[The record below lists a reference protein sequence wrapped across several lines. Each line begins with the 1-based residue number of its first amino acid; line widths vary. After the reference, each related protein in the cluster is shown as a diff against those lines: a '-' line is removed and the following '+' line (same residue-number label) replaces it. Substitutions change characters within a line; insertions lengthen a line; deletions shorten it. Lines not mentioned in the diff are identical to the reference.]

1 MKYIVI
7 KCGGSVLDELT
18 SYFFTSLF
26 ELENQGYKLVLVHGG
41 GPDINEMLELL
52 NVKPQ
57 FVNGLRKTDENTLK
71 IAEMIL
77 SGRTNRKLV
86 DMLQQYQF
94 SAIGING
101 SDGACL
107 QAEYINR
114 EKLGFVGN
122 ISKVNTEF
130 LKLAVNGNFIP
141 VITPI
146 GLTANGEKLNIN
158 ADYAA
163 AEVAK
168 ALHAEQCLF
177 VTNVDGVF
185 IEGSLVSSLSKQE
198 VHSYIENGEIS
209 GGMIPKVQSALN
221 AVEKGVESVMIVSG
235 KKTFFENGKWNGTR
249 IYHKGP
255 IKNESF
261 IPNLCTLGS

>member
-18 SYFFTSLF
+18 SSFFTSLF
-26 ELENQGYKLVLVHGG
+26 ELDNLGYKLVFVHGG
-41 GPDINEMLELL
+41 GPDINEMLKLF

-57 FVNGLRKTDENTLK
+57 FVNGLRKTDEQTLK

-77 SGRTNRKLV
+77 SGQTNRKLV
-86 DMLQQYQF
+86 AILQKYQF

-101 SDGACL
+101 SDRYCL
-107 QAEYINR
+107 QADYINR
-114 EKLGFVGN
+114 EELGLVGK
-122 ISKVNTEF
+122 ISKVNKEF
-130 LKLAVNGNFIP
+130 LELVLDSNYIP

-146 GLTANGEKLNIN
+146 GITKNGEKLNIN
-158 ADYAA
+158 ADYAS

-168 ALHAEQCLF
+168 ALYAEQCLF

-185 IEGSLVSSLSKQE
+185 IEGSLASSLSKQE
-198 VHSYIENGEIS
+198 VHTFIANGEIS

-235 KKTFFENGKWNGTR
+235 KKTFFENGKWHGTR
-249 IYHKGP
+249 IYQ
-255 IKNESF
+255 
-261 IPNLCTLGS
+261 

>member
-1 MKYIVI
+1 MRYIVI

-18 SYFFTSLF
+18 SSFFTSLSK
-26 ELENQGYKLVLVHGG
+26 LEDLGYKLVFVHGG
-41 GPDINEMLELL
+41 GPDINEMLELM

-57 FVNGLRKTDENTLK
+57 FVHGLRRTDEQTLK

-77 SGRTNRKLV
+77 SGQTNRKLV
-86 DMLQQYQF
+86 SKLQQHQF

-101 SDGACL
+101 SDGKCL
-107 QAEYINR
+107 QADYINR
-114 EKLGFVGN
+114 EELGHVGE
-122 ISKVNTEF
+122 IIKVNTQIF
-130 LKLAVNGNFIP
+130 HLAMNGSYIP
-141 VITPI
+141 VVTPI
-146 GLTANGEKLNIN
+146 GITEDGQKLNIN

-185 IEGSLVSSLSKQE
+185 IEGSLASRLSKEE
-198 VHSYIENGEIS
+198 VNTYIAKGEIS

-235 KKTFFENGKWNGTR
+235 KKAFFENGKWNGTR
-249 IYHKGP
+249 IFQKEP
-255 IKNESF
+255 IT
-261 IPNLCTLGS
+261 I

>member
-18 SYFFTSLF
+18 SSFFTSLS
-26 ELENQGYKLVLVHGG
+26 ELGSLGYKLVFVHGG
-41 GPDINEMLELL
+41 GPDINEMLELFQ
-52 NVKPQ
+52 VKPL
-57 FVNGLRKTDENTLK
+57 FVNGLRKTDEQTMK
-71 IAEMIL
+71 IVEMIL
-77 SGRTNRKLV
+77 SGQTNRKLV
-86 DMLQQYQF
+86 GMLQQY
-94 SAIGING
+94 SLSPIGING
-101 SDGACL
+101 SDANCL
-107 QAEYINR
+107 QADYINR
-114 EKLGFVGN
+114 EELGFVGE

-130 LKLAVNGNFIP
+130 LELAVNGNYIP

-146 GLTANGEKLNIN
+146 GMTENGQKLNIN

-185 IEGSLVSSLSKQE
+185 IEGSLASSLSKQE
-198 VHSYIENGEIS
+198 VNTYIAKGEIS

-221 AVEKGVESVMIVSG
+221 AVEKGVDSVMIVSG
-235 KKTFFENGKWNGTR
+235 KRAFFENGKWSGTR
-249 IYHKGP
+249 LYQKEP
-255 IKNESF
+255 ITN
-261 IPNLCTLGS
+261 

>member
-7 KCGGSVLDELT
+7 KCGGSIIDELT
-18 SYFFTSLF
+18 SAFFTSLS
-26 ELENQGYKLVLVHGG
+26 ELKKQGYKLVFVHGG
-41 GPDINEMLELL
+41 GPDINEMLELFNL
-52 NVKPQ
+52 KPQ
-57 FVNGLRKTDENTLK
+57 YVNGLRKTDEQTLK

-77 SGRTNRKLV
+77 SGQTNRKLV
-86 DMLQQYQF
+86 AILQQHQF

-101 SDGACL
+101 SDGDCL
-107 QAEYINR
+107 QADYLNR
-114 EKLGFVGN
+114 EELGFVGE

-130 LKLAVNGNFIP
+130 LELVVNGNYIP

-146 GLTANGEKLNIN
+146 GITKNGEKININ

-163 AEVAK
+163 AEVAN

-185 IEGSLVSSLSKQE
+185 IEGSLARNLSKQE
-198 VHSYIENGEIS
+198 VNTYIANGEIS

-221 AVEKGVESVMIVSG
+221 AVGKGVESVMIVSG
-235 KKTFFENGKWNGTR
+235 QKTFFENGKWNGTR
-249 IYHKGP
+249 IYHKEP
-255 IKNESF
+255 ITN
-261 IPNLCTLGS
+261 

>member
-18 SYFFTSLF
+18 SSFFTSLS
-26 ELENQGYKLVLVHGG
+26 ELEKQGFKLVFVHGG
-41 GPDINEMLELL
+41 GPDINGMLELF

-57 FVNGLRKTDENTLK
+57 FVNGLRKTDEQTLK

-77 SGRTNRKLV
+77 SGQTNRKLV
-86 DMLQQYQF
+86 AMLQQHQLP
-94 SAIGING
+94 AIGING
-101 SDGACL
+101 SDGDCL
-107 QAEYINR
+107 QVDFISR
-114 EKLGFVGN
+114 EKLGFVGK
-122 ISKVNTEF
+122 IRKVNTEY
-130 LKLAVNGNFIP
+130 LQLAVNGNYIP

-146 GLTANGEKLNIN
+146 GITENGEKLNIN

-168 ALHAEQCLF
+168 ALDAEHCLF

-185 IEGSLVSSLSKQE
+185 IEGSLASDLSKQE
-198 VHSYIENGEIS
+198 VHTYIANDEIS

-221 AVEKGVESVMIVSG
+221 AVEKGVNSVMIVSG
-235 KKTFFENGKWNGTR
+235 KKLFYENGKWNGTR
-249 IYHKGP
+249 IYHKEA
-255 IKNESF
+255 ITN
-261 IPNLCTLGS
+261 

>member
-18 SYFFTSLF
+18 SSFFTSLS
-26 ELENQGYKLVLVHGG
+26 ELEKRGFNLVFVHGG
-41 GPDINEMLELL
+41 GPDINEMLELF

-57 FVNGLRKTDENTLK
+57 FVNGLRKTDEQTLK

-77 SGRTNRKLV
+77 SGQTNRKLV
-86 DMLQQYQF
+86 AMLQQHQF

-101 SDGACL
+101 SDGDCL

-114 EKLGFVGN
+114 EELGFVGE
-122 ISKVNTEF
+122 ISNVNTEF
-130 LKLAVNGNFIP
+130 LELAVNGNYIP

-146 GLTANGEKLNIN
+146 GITENGEKLNIN

-185 IEGSLVSSLSKQE
+185 IEGSLASNLLKQE
-198 VHSYIENGEIS
+198 VNTYIANGEIS

-249 IYHKGP
+249 IYHK
-255 IKNESF
+255 EY
-261 IPNLCTLGS
+261 

>member
-18 SYFFTSLF
+18 TSFFTSLS
-26 ELENQGYKLVLVHGG
+26 ELEKRGFKIVFVHGG
-41 GPDINEMLELL
+41 GPDINDMLDLFR
-52 NVKPQ
+52 VKPQ
-57 FVNGLRKTDENTLK
+57 FVNGLRKTDEQTLK
-71 IAEMIL
+71 IAEMVL
-77 SGRTNRKLV
+77 SGQTNRKLV
-86 DMLQQYQF
+86 AMLQQYQF

-101 SDGACL
+101 SDGGCL
-107 QAEYINR
+107 QANYINR
-114 EKLGFVGN
+114 KQLGFVGK

-130 LKLAVNGNFIP
+130 LELVVNRNYIP

-146 GLTANGEKLNIN
+146 GITENGEKLNIN

-185 IEGSLVSSLSKQE
+185 IEGSLASSLSKKE
-198 VHSYIENGEIS
+198 VSTFIVNGEIT

-221 AVEKGVESVMIVSG
+221 AVEEGVESVIIVSG
-235 KKTFFENGKWNGTR
+235 KKTFFENGKWHGTR
-249 IYHKGP
+249 IYQKEP
-255 IKNESF
+255 ITN
-261 IPNLCTLGS
+261 

>member
-18 SYFFTSLF
+18 SSFFTSLS
-26 ELENQGYKLVLVHGG
+26 ELEKQGFKLVFVHGG
-41 GPDINEMLELL
+41 GPDINGMLELF

-57 FVNGLRKTDENTLK
+57 FVNGLRKTDEQTLK

-77 SGRTNRKLV
+77 SGQTNRKLV
-86 DMLQQYQF
+86 AMLQQHQF
-94 SAIGING
+94 PAIGING
-101 SDGACL
+101 SDGDCL
-107 QAEYINR
+107 QADFISR
-114 EKLGFVGN
+114 EKLGFVGK
-122 ISKVNTEF
+122 ISKVNTEY
-130 LKLAVNGNFIP
+130 LQLAVNGNYIP

-146 GLTANGEKLNIN
+146 GMTENGEKLNIN

-168 ALHAEQCLF
+168 ALDAEQCLF
-177 VTNVDGVF
+177 VTDVDGVF
-185 IEGSLVSSLSKQE
+185 IEGSLASNLLQQE
-198 VHSYIENGEIS
+198 VNTYIANGEIS

-235 KKTFFENGKWNGTR
+235 KKPFFENGKWHGTR
-249 IYHKGP
+249 IYHKEP
-255 IKNESF
+255 ITN
-261 IPNLCTLGS
+261 

>member
-18 SYFFTSLF
+18 SSFFTSLS
-26 ELENQGYKLVLVHGG
+26 ELEKRGFKLVFVHGG
-41 GPDINEMLELL
+41 GPDINEMLELF

-57 FVNGLRKTDENTLK
+57 FVNGLRKTDEQTLR
-71 IAEMIL
+71 IAELIL
-77 SGRTNRKLV
+77 SGQTNRKLV
-86 DMLQQYQF
+86 GLLQQHQF

-101 SDGACL
+101 SDADCL
-107 QAEYINR
+107 QADYINR
-114 EKLGFVGN
+114 KELGFVGE
-122 ISKVNTEF
+122 ISKVNTEI
-130 LKLAVNGNFIP
+130 LELTVNGNYIP

-146 GLTANGEKLNIN
+146 GITENGEKLNIN
-158 ADYAA
+158 ADYVA

-177 VTNVDGVF
+177 VTNVDGVL
-185 IEGSLVSSLSKQE
+185 IEGSLASYLSKQA
-198 VHSYIENGEIS
+198 VNTYIANGEIS

-235 KKTFFENGKWNGTR
+235 KNTFFENGKWHGTR
-249 IYHKGP
+249 IYHKEA
-255 IKNESF
+255 ITN
-261 IPNLCTLGS
+261 